1 MSTENSEQ
9 KADRKIDRRVRKTR
23 ALLLQG
29 LVQLMKEKDIKDI
42 SVKELSDLVDIN
54 RGTFYLHYNDIYD
67 MVGKIEEELF
77 IEFNNILDRDM
88 PKDAQPDFPNATLVD
103 IFSFLERHRELA
115 QVMLGPHGDL
125 AFVNHLKNLVKERLQ
140 QLLDPCFSE
149 AYEYYYAFITSGCIG
164 VIQIWLASPTPHTP
178 EYMAKLCSSI
188 LSNGIWTGDSD

>member
-1 MSTENSEQ
+1 MNTENAEP
-9 KADRKIDRRVRKTR
+9 KASPKPDRRVRKTR

-67 MVGKIEEELF
+67 MVSKIEEELF
-77 IEFNNILDRDM
+77 VEFNNILNRDISE
-88 PKDAQPDFPNATLVD
+88 DTLPDFPHAILVD
-103 IFSFLERHRELA
+103 IFTFLERHKELA

-125 AFVNHLKNLVKERLQ
+125 TFVNHLKHLVKEQLM
-140 QLLDPCFSE
+140 QLLDPRSSE
-149 AYEYYYAFITSGCIG
+149 TYEYSYAFITSGCIG

-178 EYMAKLCSSI
+178 EYMANLCSRI
-188 LSNGIWTGDSD
+188 LTNGVWSGETD